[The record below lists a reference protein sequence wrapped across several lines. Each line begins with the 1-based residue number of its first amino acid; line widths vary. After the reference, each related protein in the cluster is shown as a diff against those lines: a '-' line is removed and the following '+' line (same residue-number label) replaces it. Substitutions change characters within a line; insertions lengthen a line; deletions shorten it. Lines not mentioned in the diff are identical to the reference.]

1 MRPASTLYDI
11 LGVESHATEKEIRVA
26 FRKMAQ
32 KQHPDRF
39 SGFKRQQAE
48 TQFQLVTEAFN
59 VLSHPEARER
69 YDKEISQPAGNA
81 PTMDRH
87 EIARRLAANGAQTFR
102 DGDPA
107 GALDSLRSA
116 IDHDDECSRAHYFL
130 GIILARLGG
139 RDREAMRHI
148 EKAALLEPNNATI
161 NGEAAALFFG
171 AGMKSRAERFVSK
184 ALEMD
189 PDNARANEVLREM
202 EQDDK
207 PDNEGFLSRLRRK
220 G

>member
-11 LGVESHATEKEIRVA
+11 LGVATHATEKEIRIA
-26 FRKMAQ
+26 FRKLAQ

-48 TQFQLVTEAFN
+48 TQFQLITEAFN
-59 VLSHPEARER
+59 VLGHPEKRDQ
-69 YDKEISQPAGNA
+69 YDKEISQPASQS

-87 EIARRLAANGAQTFR
+87 EIARRLAAKGAQTFR

-130 GIILARLGG
+130 GIILSRTGG
-139 RDREAMRHI
+139 REREAMRHI

-161 NGEAAALFFG
+161 NGEAGALFLA
-171 AGMKSRAERFVSK
+171 AGMKSRAERFVTK

-189 PDNARANEVLREM
+189 PDNARANEVLRLM
-202 EQDDK
+202 EQDDQ
-207 PDNEGFLSRLRRK
+207 PENEGFLSRLRRK